1 MKREALHVSK
11 TYHSTS
17 TDGYQLRI
25 AHLIDKDKYI
35 YNKGNIWKGT
45 TMQPITII
53 QNPIRNTQSTHA

>member
-1 MKREALHVSK
+1 VSE

-17 TDGYQLRI
+17 TNGYQLLI
-25 AHLIDKDKYI
+25 AHLVSKDKYI

-53 QNPIRNTQSTHA
+53 QGPYT

>member
-1 MKREALHVSK
+1 MKRGALYTSA

-25 AHLIDKDKYI
+25 ADLFDKDKYI

-45 TMQPITII
+45 IMQPITII
-53 QNPIRNTQSTHA
+53 QEPYT